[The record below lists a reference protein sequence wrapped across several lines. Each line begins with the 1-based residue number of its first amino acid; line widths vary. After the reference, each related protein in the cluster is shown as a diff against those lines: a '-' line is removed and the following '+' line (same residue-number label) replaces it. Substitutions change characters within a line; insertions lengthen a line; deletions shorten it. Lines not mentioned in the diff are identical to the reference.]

1 MMTSQHPD
9 GYDYAD
15 EACLLRALDE
25 AQRALTNAGLEFLVM
40 GGLASAVWGRPRWT
54 QDVDLFV
61 RPEDAGEALTV
72 LTDAGFDTWVQH
84 QHWLSKA
91 RKHGIVVDIISRS
104 HNDILL
110 DDEMLARAV
119 IATFKGLTVR
129 VLPPED
135 LVVMKAVAANEDT
148 FRYWYDAIGVIGRAD
163 LDWDY
168 LITRARPAGARRVL
182 SLLLYAQSV
191 DLLVSTRA
199 IGLLASLVL
208 EPARPGEDRPRELNA
223 PAASW

>member
-1 MMTSQHPD
+1 MPSQHPD
-9 GYDYAD
+9 GYEYAD
-15 EACLLRALDE
+15 ETCLLRALDE
-25 AQRALTNAGLEFLVM
+25 AQQALIAAGIEFLVM

-54 QDVDLFV
+54 RDVDLFV
-61 RPEDAGEALTV
+61 RPEDAGEALAV
-72 LTDAGFDTWVQH
+72 LTDAGFETRVQH

-91 RKHGIVVDIISRS
+91 TKHGVVVDIIFRS

-110 DDEMLARAV
+110 DEEMLARAV
-119 IATFKGLTVR
+119 TATFKGLTVR

-168 LITRARPAGARRVL
+168 LIARARPAGARRVL

-191 DLLVSTRA
+191 DLLVPTRA
-199 IGLLASLVL
+199 IGLLAALVL
-208 EPARPGEDRPRELNA
+208 EPTRRGEDRSRGLSA

>member
-1 MMTSQHPD
+1 MTSQHPD

-25 AQRALTNAGLEFLVM
+25 AQRALIAGGIDFLVM

-54 QDVDLFV
+54 RDVDLFV
-61 RPEDAGEALTV
+61 RPEDAGEALAT
-72 LTDAGFDTWVQH
+72 LTDAGFETWVQH

-91 RKHGIVVDIISRS
+91 KKHGVVVDIISRS

-110 DDEMLARAV
+110 DEEMLARAET
-119 IATFKGLTVR
+119 ATFKGLTVR
-129 VLPPED
+129 VLPAED
-135 LVVMKAVAANEDT
+135 LIVMKAVAASEDT

-168 LITRARPAGARRVL
+168 LIARARPAGARRVL

-191 DLLVSTRA
+191 DLLVPARA
-199 IGLLASLVL
+199 VALLAGLVV
-208 EPARPGEDRPRELNA
+208 EPGRRGDESPRALSA

>member
-1 MMTSQHPD
+1 MTSQHPD

-15 EACLLRALDE
+15 ETCLLRALDE
-25 AQRALTNAGLEFLVM
+25 AQRALIAAGIEFLVM

-54 QDVDLFV
+54 RDVDLFV
-61 RPEDAGEALTV
+61 RPEDAGEALAV
-72 LTDAGFDTWVQH
+72 LTEAGFETWVH
-84 QHWLSKA
+84 DQHWLSKA
-91 RKHGIVVDIISRS
+91 KKHGVVVDIIFRS

-110 DDEMLARAV
+110 DEEMLARGV
-119 IATFKGLTVR
+119 TATFKGLTVR
-129 VLPPED
+129 VLSPED

-168 LITRARPAGARRVL
+168 LIARARPAGARRVL
-182 SLLLYAQSV
+182 SVLLYAQSV

-199 IGLLASLVL
+199 IGLLAALVL
-208 EPARPGEDRPRELNA
+208 EPARRGDDRPRELSA

>member
-1 MMTSQHPD
+1 MTSQHPD

-15 EACLLRALDE
+15 ETSLLRALDE
-25 AQRALTNAGLEFLVM
+25 AQRALIAAGIEFLVM

-54 QDVDLFV
+54 RDVDLFV
-61 RPEDAGEALTV
+61 RPEDAGEALAV
-72 LTDAGFDTWVQH
+72 LTDAGFETWVQD

-91 RKHGIVVDIISRS
+91 KKHGVVVDIISRS

-110 DDEMLARAV
+110 DEEMLARAV
-119 IATFKGLTVR
+119 TATFKGLTVR
-129 VLPPED
+129 VLPAED

-168 LITRARPAGARRVL
+168 LIARARPAGARRVL

-199 IGLLASLVL
+199 IGLLAALVL
-208 EPARPGEDRPRELNA
+208 EPARGEDRPRELSA